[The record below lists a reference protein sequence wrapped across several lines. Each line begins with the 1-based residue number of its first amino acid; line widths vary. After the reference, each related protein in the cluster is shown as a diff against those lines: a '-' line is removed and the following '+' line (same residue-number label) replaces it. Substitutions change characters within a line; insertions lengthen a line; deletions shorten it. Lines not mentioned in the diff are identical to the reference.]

1 MGRSQE
7 SQKQHGK
14 RDPKVVHGEMVWKG
28 IGQIK
33 DRLFRSIQEWAG
45 RCAFGTFSHAVLP
58 LPHLPPRRI
67 ESIFGYVQLPE
78 VGSLGVTR
86 GRVFRQLFWA
96 ARHFIP
102 GQWSC
107 MDQ

>member
-58 LPHLPPRRI
+58 LPHLPPRRV

-78 VGSLGVTR
+78 AVPLSNLLGHLVGL
-86 GRVFRQLFWA
+86 LFWA
-96 ARHFIP
+96 A
-102 GQWSC
+102 
-107 MDQ
+107 